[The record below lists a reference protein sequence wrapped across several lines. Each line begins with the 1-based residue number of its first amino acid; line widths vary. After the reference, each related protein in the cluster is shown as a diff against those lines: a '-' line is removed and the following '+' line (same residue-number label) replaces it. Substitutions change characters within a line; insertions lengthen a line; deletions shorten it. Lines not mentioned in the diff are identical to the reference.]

1 MKILKRKEVNK
12 MFKKLIVTGA
22 AAGLLLV
29 SATAAFASSSVYN
42 NASHVSN
49 LVVTVGNTGFNQVNG
64 SSSRHHASSGL
75 IQTGYASASSLAGNV
90 VNTTVDGGHNSSVS
104 NTATGVTNTVV
115 TVANSGVNQVNG
127 GGSIYTGGAGAQ
139 AGSFNVVNTTVSGL

>member
-1 MKILKRKEVNK
+1 

-29 SATAAFASSSVYN
+29 SATAAFASSSVSNY
-42 NASHVSN
+42 ASGVSN
-49 LVVTVGNTGFNQVNG
+49 LVVTVGNTGFNQVTG
-64 SSSRHHASSGL
+64 SSSRHHASSGS

-90 VNTTVDGGHNSSVS
+90 VNTTVGRGYTSVS
-104 NTATGVTNTVV
+104 NNASGITNTVV

-127 GGSIYTGGAGAQ
+127 GGSIHTGGAGAQ
-139 AGSFNVVNTTVSGL
+139 AGSFNVVNTTVSGI